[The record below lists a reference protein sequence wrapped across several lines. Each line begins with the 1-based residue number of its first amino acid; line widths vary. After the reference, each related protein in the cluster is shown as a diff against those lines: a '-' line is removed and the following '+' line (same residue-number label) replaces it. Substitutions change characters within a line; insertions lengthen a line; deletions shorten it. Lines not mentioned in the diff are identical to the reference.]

1 MSYQKLPVSSLE
13 TKSSRGDT
21 AAHDELKARA
31 KAGLRRATLA
41 LERLAKTNRPNK
53 YGQNCYPTNAER
65 KQTNRPMDPCDPCGQ
80 DSHEQL
86 ATIDDYKRHN
96 RQLAQGINPLDSKL
110 IETIEREE
118 FARYGNLT
126 AQQIYNKEKGYNDR

>member
-1 MSYQKLPVSSLE
+1 MTYTKLPVSSLE

-31 KAGLRRATLA
+31 NAGLRRATLA
-41 LERLAKTNRPNK
+41 LERLAK
-53 YGQNCYPTNAER
+53 
-65 KQTNRPMDPCDPCGQ
+65 TNRPMDPCDPCGQ

-96 RQLAQGINPLDSKL
+96 RQLAKGDSKL

-126 AQQIYNKEKGYNDR
+126 AQQIYNKEKGYENK